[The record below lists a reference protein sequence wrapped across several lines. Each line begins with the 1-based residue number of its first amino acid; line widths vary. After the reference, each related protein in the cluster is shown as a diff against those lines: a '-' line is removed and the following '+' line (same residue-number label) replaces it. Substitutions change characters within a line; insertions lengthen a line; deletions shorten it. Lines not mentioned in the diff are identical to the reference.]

1 MPRRKEQFSGFY
13 GAAQAS
19 IRRLRPSA
27 SGLPPF
33 SGSGLKWALSKARPR
48 RNAAVSSLTNGLSCE
63 RVTARPEVQISGVEA
78 LPLGPGGRAPR
89 CAPDVPHVAH
99 VSQATDRFDDRTIYH
114 PFEREGAV
122 LK

>member
-19 IRRLRPSA
+19 TRRLRPSA

-63 RVTARPEVQISGVEA
+63 RVTARSVGRRFKSRAWKFRPRGRERLRLPEIQPFGLLA
-78 LPLGPGGRAPR
+78 GRVRRA
-89 CAPDVPHVAH
+89 
-99 VSQATDRFDDRTIYH
+99 
-114 PFEREGAV
+114 EG
-122 LK
+122 